1 MVYHAMPRCATLCN
15 AVPCCAVQ
23 CCACCAVLFR
33 ALQCCIVL
41 VRCCAV
47 LCRAVPCCVVLYR
60 AVSCCTVLC
69 RAEPCCAVTLKILI
83 RNDIW
88 NLLNNISKP
97 SLIESL
103 FHYQTECERYLDDI
117 QVPNSNTVRIGLRTR
132 KTKIESID
140 QEKNYRWGWE
150 IIFQPA
156 WIFLRV
162 S

>member
-1 MVYHAMPRCATLCN
+1 MLCYG
-15 AVPCCAVQ
+15 VPCHAALCHAVQ
-23 CCACCAVLFR
+23 CCAVL
-33 ALQCCIVL
+33 
-41 VRCCAV
+41 CCAV
-47 LCRAVPCCVVLYR
+47 LCLLCCAVPCFAVLYCSCAVLCR